1 LGFNRVTGSAKLIPI
16 LKKIQNGVVLVK
28 KNKKKQ
34 KSTGCKRVFDRVLL
48 GQPTRLV
55 GSYPIMIFLIFSS
68 IQSRL
73 TRRARPDFKT
83 MSETN
88 FWIKKE
94 AWILLKETKMV
105 KHVYPL
111 CPPTS

>member
-28 KNKKKQ
+28 KKQ
-34 KSTGCKRVFDRVLL
+34 KSTDCKRVFDRVLL

-55 GSYPIMIFLIFSS
+55 GSYPIMIFLIFSLT
-68 IQSRL
+68 QFRL

-88 FWIKKE
+88 FWIKKG